1 MSPTRGS
8 RSSTTI
14 LLQTHTDS
22 LATRKR
28 KKLLGKG
35 NWFQPRKKED
45 GRGPTPR
52 TQKKKTQRGN
62 VEIPTVS
69 VLFCPQTPGGQL
81 AKNLQKVE
89 NRIAKIIG
97 ERIKIVERG
106 GRMIKDILHKSNP
119 WKGGKCQNKDC
130 LVCVN
135 GDGSQDCYQR
145 NCTYTITCMEHK
157 DSNVDSEDTRGN
169 IEAKTESQREIF
181 RYGGETSRVLRLRSQ
196 DHATSYRKMED
207 KSVLWAHAKEHH
219 EGRLDVKFEMKVHKT
234 WDTALSR
241 QVGEAVLIK
250 GMEEDI
256 KINVLNRKGEFS
268 RCHITRLEATGD
280 NVKVKE
286 RGCGEKEPET
296 DLGTND
302 KSNGRQGVFQ
312 ESKSKY
318 LHDLYDDFI
327 NNKTKSKPNGNQ
339 SKIRKYFTNLTVRDK
354 SEVAA
359 LIFETCGGG

>member
-14 LLQTHTDS
+14 LLQTDTDS

-52 TQKKKTQRGN
+52 TQKKKKTQRGN

-89 NRIAKIIG
+89 NRIAKILG

-169 IEAKTESQREIF
+169 IEAETESLREIF

-219 EGRLDVKFEMKVHKT
+219 EGRLDVKYEMKVHKT

-256 KINVLNRKGEFS
+256 KINVLN
-268 RCHITRLEATGD
+268 
-280 NVKVKE
+280 
-286 RGCGEKEPET
+286 
-296 DLGTND
+296 
-302 KSNGRQGVFQ
+302 
-312 ESKSKY
+312 
-318 LHDLYDDFI
+318 
-327 NNKTKSKPNGNQ
+327 
-339 SKIRKYFTNLTVRDK
+339 
-354 SEVAA
+354 
-359 LIFETCGGG
+359 